1 MSITRLGIPGC
12 SATPPD
18 PITPIMQAAERL
30 IRVQGG
36 ETEVAVY
43 WPLVKER
50 TGSQYLNRRLVDAA
64 RRDDERLVLSAIL
77 PKGKRPV
84 AIERPTECTGKRT
97 GGWAAGGEHY
107 WRVYCC
113 CTECICPSTEV
124 FASRDDAKLAADWN
138 QIKHIM
144 NPED

>member
-77 PKGKRPV
+77 PKGKRPESIGYQRKNV
-84 AIERPTECTGKRT
+84 WVRLYGQDF
-97 GGWAAGGEHY
+97 GGGEFSVPAYKRDEEQLAEH
-107 WRVYCC
+107 WQAWDEFQRKL
-113 CTECICPSTEV
+113 SAL
-124 FASRDDAKLAADWN
+124 AS
-138 QIKHIM
+138 
-144 NPED
+144 